1 MFYSRP
7 AGELSRKVHL
17 NGQALGSP
25 VFSWLS
31 MKVSGVALL
40 DIIRFKNI
48 PKVSFIPQILSACII
63 EQQSF
68 ADTLHKRS
76 VFRVYFVYAIRALY
90 QLDLEAKS

>member
-40 DIIRFKNI
+40 DFA
-48 PKVSFIPQILSACII
+48 VSPDQRIGKSILS
-63 EQQSF
+63 S
-68 ADTLHKRS
+68 
-76 VFRVYFVYAIRALY
+76 
-90 QLDLEAKS
+90 